1 MPAQDYVPVPPPHPS
16 LRETLSNVRVHR
28 QTRRKRPKAA
38 TEPSIP
44 GVRPP
49 IRLEGETV
57 CANAAFVWR
66 LSVNPV
72 QEKGRQEMSDTH
84 GARDNQQIWSRA
96 RTKLAES
103 LQTIYDKIELL
114 PNKTGR
120 PQAALE
126 LGVDEQI
133 GSLEHVIPIFAK
145 FKEDVPSKNITELWP
160 IFIKSWNKLKE
171 SRPQSWPRI

>member
-1 MPAQDYVPVPPPHPS
+1 
-16 LRETLSNVRVHR
+16 
-28 QTRRKRPKAA
+28 
-38 TEPSIP
+38 
-44 GVRPP
+44 
-49 IRLEGETV
+49 
-57 CANAAFVWR
+57 
-66 LSVNPV
+66 
-72 QEKGRQEMSDTH
+72 MSDTH

-171 SRPQSWPRI
+171 SRPQWTDPGFDLRFHAIQLAGAVARIRGYAHGLPHNQYRATAFRPCRQNAGGSLQYRAACG